1 MRMSVGVLIV
11 SHTRYE
17 YHYAA
22 VNLAASIKRYNA
34 DVHITNLRSKEGEEY
49 LLPSYSF
56 FDDIIYFES
65 NNDYSNPTIAK
76 ISMLKYLPYNNTL
89 IIDADTLCLKD
100 IMPLL
105 NKLKED
111 GRSTIMEIIDSGK
124 YGQEIKYD
132 IWADHDKSFTFF
144 GLDKEKDIWHT
155 TQTSWMFL
163 KRGKE
168 VNKLIKDL
176 LYYYDKKFNYD
187 DLKGKWGKH
196 VPDELY
202 YSGVLS
208 KKSINAKWSSDDVM
222 FFGNKYVDLDIVNKH
237 YFLSL
242 YGQGIGD
249 TTTKLMYWE
258 YYDRVMIDIMR
269 HFNLNHIYKSN
280 YLREAKVSNG
290 R

>member
-1 MRMSVGVLIV
+1 MSTGVLIV

-22 VNLAASIKRYNA
+22 QNLAASIKRHNA
-34 DVHITNLRSKEGEEY
+34 NVHITNLRSREGEEY
-49 LLPSYSF
+49 LLPSHSF
-56 FDDIIYFES
+56 FDEVIYFE
-65 NNDYSNPTIAK
+65 NQNEYCNPTIAK
-76 ISMLKYLPYNNTL
+76 ISMLKYLPYKNTL
-89 IIDADTLCLKD
+89 IIDADSMCMND
-100 IMPLL
+100 IAPLL
-105 NKLKED
+105 NELQEN
-111 GRSTIMEIIDSGK
+111 GRSVIMEVPDSGR
-124 YGQEIKYD
+124 YGDNIVYD
-132 IWADHDKSFTFF
+132 IWAEHEKSFTFF
-144 GLDKEKDIWHT
+144 GLDKESDIWYS

-163 KRGKE
+163 RKEKE
-168 VNKLIKDL
+168 VKQLVKDL
-176 LYYYDKKFNYD
+176 LYYYDKKFNYN

-208 KKSINAKWSSDDVM
+208 KRKINAKFNNDKVM
-222 FFGNKYVDLDIVNKH
+222 FFGNKYVDLDVVKQ
-237 YFLSL
+237 YFFLSL

-258 YYDRVMIDIMR
+258 YYDRAMTDIMR

-280 YLREAKVSNG
+280 YLMEAKVSNG